1 MSPDLFA
8 ALVALGIVAAVVALG
23 SLVYLYSRTVTGVR
37 VQRRLDPRSAEA
49 AGMDGSTTSVLI
61 QSLADQ
67 GKKIEGLVDTSKES
81 SRLLIQAGWR
91 TQRERVAFYAA
102 SALTPIV
109 FLGLAAVFW
118 YAGPPKLTQPAMILI
133 SGALALMMGLL
144 LPRVVLRRRA
154 EARVRRIKSEVPLL
168 IHLLVLLF
176 ESGLST
182 RQAFGSM
189 VRDGRGVLPELGRE
203 FELVLRQLDAGGDTN
218 EVLKN
223 LAAGID
229 LDDLTN
235 VLALLRQVDRY
246 GGEVRD
252 PLLETLEVLEERRTM
267 DMREMV
273 NLISGRMTIVMVGF
287 FFPALLIFVAGPA
300 FMSILRALGGG
311 NN

>member
-1 MSPDLFA
+1 MSPALFATLVSGAILA
-8 ALVALGIVAAVVALG
+8 ALVAIACLI
-23 SLVYLYSRTVTGVR
+23 YLYSRTVTTVK
-37 VQRRLDPRSAEA
+37 VQRRLDPRAAEA
-49 AGMDGSTTSVLI
+49 AGLDGSNSSVFA
-61 QSLADQ
+61 QTLADQ
-67 GKKIEGLVDTSKES
+67 GKKIEGLIDAGNES
-81 SRLLIQAGWR
+81 SKLLIQAGWR
-91 TQRERVAFYAA
+91 TQRERRTFYMM
-102 SALTPIV
+102 SALAPFV
-109 FLGLAAVFW
+109 FL
-118 YAGPPKLTQPAMILI
+118 AGMFFLWNIAPPKLHQPAVLLI
-133 SGALALMMGLL
+133 GVGLSVLLGLL
-144 LPRVVLRRRA
+144 IPRVVLRKRA
-154 EARVRRIKSEVPLL
+154 EARVRRIKGEVPLL

-176 ESGLST
+176 EAGLST

-229 LDDLTN
+229 NDDLTN

-300 FMSILRALGGG
+300 FLSILRALSGDI
-311 NN
+311 